1 MGKLISITF
10 ACFLFIACAS
20 NQSIETNPEVG
31 SKTKKKGEYP
41 SLPSS
46 ILEAEHKG
54 IDGKTIRLS
63 DYQGKIVLVNL
74 WATWCAPCRKEIPVL
89 IELQKKYADKGFIV
103 IGLDV
108 DETETEARI
117 KNFAQEMQINYLL
130 GWISQKDQNEF
141 LKISRFEG
149 VPQSFLVSRDGE
161 LLGVF
166 MGGGDQTILKL
177 RDSLEKAFVD

>member
-1 MGKLISITF
+1 MRKLIFIVF
-10 ACFLFIACAS
+10 ACFLFLACTS
-20 NQSIETNPEVG
+20 NQSVEEVG
-31 SKTKKKGEYP
+31 SKVKKKGEYP

-149 VPQSFLVSRDGE
+149 VPQSFLISRDGE

-166 MGGGDQTILKL
+166 MGGSDQTILKL
-177 RDSLEKAFVD
+177 RESLERAFAD